1 MMVERVLFIDSSCVF
16 CDGFATW
23 LIPRLLDESGLKI
36 APIGGNLFSVHASK
50 NPVPSRDAIFLV
62 SSGELVH
69 GAKAVL
75 GLAPEMR
82 SPYPALALL
91 ARIVPAKISEAV
103 YDLVSRRRKKIWGT
117 QDSCSLELK
126 ANARFFD

>member
-1 MMVERVLFIDSSCVF
+1 MSDERVLFIDSSCVF
-16 CDGFATW
+16 CDGFAIW
-23 LIPRLLDESGLKI
+23 LIPRLLEESRLKI
-36 APIGGNLFSVHASK
+36 APIGGKLFSVHASE
-50 NPVPSRDAIFLV
+50 NPAPSRDAIFLI

-75 GLAPEMR
+75 GLAPDMR
-82 SPYPALALL
+82 SPYPVLASM
-91 ARIVPAKISEAV
+91 ARIVPAKIAEVV

-126 ANARFFD
+126 ANSRFFD